1 MMMEGRFQDIVQWR
15 KFKEFKELILGEC
28 HCSDTQQHLIRK
40 NQKTMFGRRFKMF
53 GRLHPK
59 SYADRLYVPRNEDEV

>member
-1 MMMEGRFQDIVQWR
+1 MIMGGRFQDIVKWR

-40 NQKTMFGRRFKMF
+40 NQKTMFGR
-53 GRLHPK
+53 LHPK
-59 SYADRLYVPRNEDEV
+59 SYADRLYIPRNEDEV

>member
-40 NQKTMFGRRFKMF
+40 N
-53 GRLHPK
+53 
-59 SYADRLYVPRNEDEV
+59 